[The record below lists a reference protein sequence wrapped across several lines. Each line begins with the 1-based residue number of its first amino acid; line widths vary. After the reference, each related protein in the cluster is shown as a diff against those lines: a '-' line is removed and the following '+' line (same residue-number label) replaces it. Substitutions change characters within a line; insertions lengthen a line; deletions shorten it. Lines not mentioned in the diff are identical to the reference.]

1 MGRKEKTGHQSD
13 SPEVSFEGCTGVSIL
28 PDVIQSEAVL
38 QAEGK
43 PVLSEAKDLYTPAP
57 AQLLRCAQNNN
68 VVK

>member
-28 PDVIQSEAVL
+28 LGVIQSKAVL
-38 QAEGK
+38 QAEGR